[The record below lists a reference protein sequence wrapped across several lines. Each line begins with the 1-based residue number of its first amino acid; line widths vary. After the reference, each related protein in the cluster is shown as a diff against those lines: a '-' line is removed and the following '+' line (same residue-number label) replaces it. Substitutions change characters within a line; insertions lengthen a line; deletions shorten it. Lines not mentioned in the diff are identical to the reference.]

1 MNDADEANANNSSFR
16 KGTINKRTNT
26 DPEVDHLLPLV
37 GGVVTQILIDDA
49 PELGEPCYGFR
60 VEKKGKSF
68 DCLIMRDPEGNGPGH
83 LMIVRGLR

>member
-1 MNDADEANANNSSFR
+1 MA
-16 KGTINKRTNT
+16 KRTNT

-37 GGVVTQILIDDA
+37 GGVITQVLVDNV

-68 DCLIMRDPEGNGPGH
+68 WCLIMRDPEGNGPGH
-83 LMIVRGLR
+83 LMIVKEKQ